1 VTIKENLALT
11 IAIDKLK
18 AKYERKMK
26 KEYERGWNEAMVC
39 KKGTKRICSE
49 CKKKLVV

>member
-26 KEYERGWNEAMVC
+26 KEYE
-39 KKGTKRICSE
+39 